1 MLIYIYIHIYLH
13 EVANIRGGG
22 EFGPQWHQAAL
33 KQNRIKA
40 YQDFIAVAEDLVRIG
55 ITSPHKLAIRGG
67 SNGGL
72 LMGNMM
78 VKLLLIVSPCLLLV
92 DVNVNEMR

>member
-1 MLIYIYIHIYLH
+1 MN

-40 YQDFIAVAEDLVRIG
+40 YQDFIAVAEDLVRTG
-55 ITSPHKLAIRGG
+55 ITSPRKLAIRGG

-78 VKLLLIVSPCLLLV
+78 VRSISLSLLLFFLHFFRRLIHLI
-92 DVNVNEMR
+92 NN